1 LLLLGEDK
9 LPLFLHETL
18 VLFAL
23 TQFGFNLSRHSHRDL
38 TLEDDVE
45 LVRLVSVAEDL
56 AVLLEELVLESS
68 GTVVQKLLVL
78 LFALRTTDATASR
91 AQQFVHEV

>member
-1 LLLLGEDK
+1 MLFLIKNK
-9 LPLFLHETL
+9 LPLLLDETL

-23 TQFGFNLSRHSHRDL
+23 TQFGFDFSGHSHRHL

-56 AVLLEELVLESS
+56 AVALEELVLESS
-68 GTVVQKLLVL
+68 GTIVQKLLVL
-78 LFALRTTDATASR
+78 LFAFRTTDAAASR
-91 AQQFVHEV
+91 GQQFVHKV